1 MAPSEDRVA
10 GATEEFCLK
19 RTENAGKTCSRD
31 FNQNFSLNDVVPK
44 GICCTLSTYD
54 MHLSLLGILNS
65 QRRSICSLYS
75 PYFIIT
81 IKKKKKIWDK
91 RASVSYQLITWMC
104 LFCLIGPLQLGQ
116 CGWSAAT
123 VKVAHKMVVNSVRS
137 GGHFQML
144 IQCILPVLVYD
155 HRRYYCM
162 HVKGHNTG
170 QGHP

>member
-44 GICCTLSTYD
+44 GICCTLSTYN

-81 IKKKKKIWDK
+81 LKKKEEDLRQACFCIIPTHNMDVLVLNRTTSAWAVWVVSSNSQGCSQNVGEQCQVWWTFSDADPVHFTC
-91 RASVSYQLITWMC
+91 ASV
-104 LFCLIGPLQLGQ
+104 
-116 CGWSAAT
+116 
-123 VKVAHKMVVNSVRS
+123 
-137 GGHFQML
+137 
-144 IQCILPVLVYD
+144 
-155 HRRYYCM
+155 
-162 HVKGHNTG
+162 
-170 QGHP
+170 

>member
-1 MAPSEDRVA
+1 MCPDFNLNSSSEKRVSVYIRLRDATTKGVYSVDSYTTVHVLGQPHLKQLTAHPCITAAGTVDRLCLPSSHLSNSGQWHRLKTEWLGR
-10 GATEEFCLK
+10 ATEEFCLK

-81 IKKKKKIWDK
+81 MKKKEEDL
-91 RASVSYQLITWMC
+91 R
-104 LFCLIGPLQLGQ
+104 
-116 CGWSAAT
+116 
-123 VKVAHKMVVNSVRS
+123 
-137 GGHFQML
+137 
-144 IQCILPVLVYD
+144 
-155 HRRYYCM
+155 
-162 HVKGHNTG
+162 
-170 QGHP
+170 